1 MRALL
6 PLFAVQLL
14 LTGAALIR
22 HPVLTSS
29 PRLSPVNQIRLTT
42 QTVQTAPT
50 APTAPTTP
58 TAPTAPTAPAPA
70 AGGADPVGRPPPV
83 ASGVLLPTRELVG
96 LAEVIARP
104 GTGTNWPRWRFL
116 SFAAMPP
123 EQAPAAAAAVRY
135 ALATLNPGEVTPDQY
150 LHRMAGGLWAIDTVA
165 LGWPAAFWE
174 SFARDEHYYSAA
186 GGEAGGALAE
196 FFRQR
201 TGTASPLLR
210 ADQFL
215 AGCWEPDRYVL
226 AVRVPSTRAEFQ
238 RQFLAPDA
246 ARTAS
251 FGVLSERLSVSRHPG
266 KVARFAGLLTRGGRL
281 TSEGVVWMRALYA
294 NPPTAGEARLTA
306 TDLSDGDHYEFLW
319 RLPNG
324 LDGFASYDRAGR
336 LALTVPTAIS
346 RDREHEGVRLGASC
360 LACHASGTRSL
371 DHADPAEK
379 LVLFAAAD
387 PGQWDRDRLTFLAQQ
402 DGKRF
407 AAALAALDVPS
418 GGEAIRSAQQAAVGL
433 AGDLDAEAASR
444 ELGLPTAGP
453 VSRAAFHEALPVA
466 AANRINRMFLDA
478 GRQRLA
484 RAR

>member
-14 LTGAALIR
+14 LTGATLIR
-22 HPVLTSS
+22 HPVLASG
-29 PRLSPVNQIRLTT
+29 PRLLPVNQIRLTT
-42 QTVQTAPT
+42 QTAQTAPT

-58 TAPTAPTAPAPA
+58 TAPTAPAQAP
-70 AGGADPVGRPPPV
+70 GGADPVGRPPPV
-83 ASGVLLPTRELVG
+83 AFGVLLPTRELVG

-104 GTGTNWPRWRFL
+104 NTGTNWPRWRFL
-116 SFAAMPP
+116 SFAALPP
-123 EQAPAAAAAVRY
+123 DQVPTAAAAVRY
-135 ALATLNPGEVTPDQY
+135 ALATLNPGEATPEQY
-150 LHRMAGGLWAIDTVA
+150 LHRMVGGLWAIDTAA

-186 GGEAGGALAE
+186 GSEALAE

-201 TGTASPLLR
+201 TGSASPLLR

-215 AGCWEPDRYVL
+215 AGCWEPDRYML
-226 AVRVPSTRAEFQ
+226 AVRVPTTRAEFQ

-266 KVARFAGLLTRGGRL
+266 KVARFAGLVSRGGRL
-281 TSEGVVWMRALYA
+281 TSEGAVWMRVLYA
-294 NPPTAGEARLTA
+294 SPPSAGEARLTA

-324 LDGFASYDRAGR
+324 LDGFASYDRSGR

-371 DHADPAEK
+371 DHADPADR

-387 PGQWDRDRLTFLAQQ
+387 PGQWDRDRLAFLAHQ

-407 AAALAALDVPS
+407 AAALQALDVPS
-418 GGEAIRSAQQAAVGL
+418 GGEAVRAAQQAAAGL

-444 ELGLPTAGP
+444 ELGLPASGP
-453 VSRAAFHEALPVA
+453 VSRAAFHDGLAVA
-466 AANRINRMFLDA
+466 AANRVNRLFLEA

-484 RAR
+484 RVR